1 MSSAG
6 YEPVA
11 TAEEPSPSF
20 PPRSRKYWVIATVLF
35 VGVLASLV
43 AFYEFGIWIEPRPS
57 ASRPTPSAIL
67 ITSSQSDAEEQNNKT
82 GMETQVAMPHGK
94 YSVG

>member
-1 MSSAG
+1 MSYAG

-43 AFYEFGIWIEPRPS
+43 TFYEFGIWIEPSGSSRPS
-57 ASRPTPSAIL
+57 PSAIL
-67 ITSSQSDAEEQNNKT
+67 TTPSQSDAEEQNNNT
-82 GMETQVAMPHGK
+82 GTETQVAMPHGK